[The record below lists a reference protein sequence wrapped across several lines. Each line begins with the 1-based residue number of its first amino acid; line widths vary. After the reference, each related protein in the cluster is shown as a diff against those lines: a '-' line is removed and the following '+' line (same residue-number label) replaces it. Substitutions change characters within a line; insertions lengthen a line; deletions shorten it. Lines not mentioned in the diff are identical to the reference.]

1 MTDAT
6 GWDERYRASPQLW
19 SRGPNTFVAER
30 LADAKPGVGL
40 DLACGEGRN
49 TVWLASLGWDMTGVD
64 FSQVAIDRAQAA
76 DPTSTWVVADVAAW
90 EPDDLFDLVLV
101 AYLHLPSPVMRELL
115 IRAADWLAPGG
126 EVFLV
131 GHDRSNLEEGY
142 GGPQD
147 PDVLWN
153 VHEIVDLFTGM
164 RVVEA
169 GVADR
174 PVESDG
180 DIVFAKDA
188 LVRLR
193 RPD

>member
-6 GWDERYRASPQLW
+6 GWDERYLASPQLW
-19 SRGPNTFVAER
+19 SRGPNTFVADR
-30 LADAKPGVGL
+30 LAEATPGTGL

-49 TVWLASLGWDMTGVD
+49 AIWLSSLGWDMTGVD
-64 FSQVAIDRAQAA
+64 FSQVAIDRARSV
-76 DPTSTWVVADVAAW
+76 DPTGKWVVADVAEW
-90 EPDDLFDLVLV
+90 EPDGQFDLVLI
-101 AYLHLPSPVMRELL
+101 AYLHLPPAVMRPLL
-115 IRAADWLAPGG
+115 MRAAGWLAPGG
-126 EVFLV
+126 EIFLI
-131 GHDRSNLEEGY
+131 GHDRSNLDEGY

-147 PDVLWN
+147 PTVLWN
-153 VHEIVDLFTGM
+153 VHEMVDFFPEM
-164 RVVEA
+164 RVIEA

-193 RPD
+193 LPA